1 MIRSLALA
9 AVRNDNLLAGLSRLG
24 AEALDLLHHVHSL
37 NHLAEHHVL
46 PVQPLG
52 LGGADEELGA
62 VGVGSSIGH
71 GEDSRS
77 SVLQTEV
84 LVLELVAVDG
94 LAPGAVAGSEVSSL
108 AHEVGDDAVEGGAL
122 VAEALLSGAEST
134 EVLGSLGDHVIP
146 QLHDDLA
153 HGSSISSHVKED
165 SSGCHCWVL
174 EKILPEDDGEL
185 D

>member
-1 MIRSLALA
+1 MFLPSNAALT
-9 AVRNDNLLAGLSRLG
+9 
-24 AEALDLLHHVHSL
+24 
-37 NHLAEHHVL
+37 
-46 PVQPLG
+46 
-52 LGGADEELGA
+52 
-62 VGVGSSIGH
+62 
-71 GEDSRS
+71 RS

-146 QLHDDLA
+146 QLGQEDVSNVVKPTGWGSNPNDKRTNSKYSIHDGW
-153 HGSSISSHVKED
+153 HGIKPAGHAETAA
-165 SSGCHCWVL
+165 L
-174 EKILPEDDGEL
+174 ELSPPNPLTKQIGMFSPP
-185 D
+185 